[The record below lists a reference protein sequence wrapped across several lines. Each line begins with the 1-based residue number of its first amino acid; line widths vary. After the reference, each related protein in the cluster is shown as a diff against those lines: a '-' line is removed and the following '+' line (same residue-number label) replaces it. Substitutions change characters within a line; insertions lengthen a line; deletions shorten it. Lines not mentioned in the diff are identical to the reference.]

1 MVISKPSSSTPYSSF
16 SWRPDSPENSP
27 TGSVQVLGSSVTNS
41 AASQS
46 SSISSSTSISIYVPT
61 IQASSTTS
69 GVSQSPFSSPNLN
82 RNKSQIVR
90 IVVGIIGA
98 ATLVAVIFWYFRR
111 RRRRAGEQP
120 SPLVDDGARMA
131 EAAGQL
137 DPDSHANSVL
147 CACSNL
153 LGQLTLAYIGLIILL
168 FGVELEYFVT
178 HQDPSDPS
186 TFPPPIVFPPIP
198 ATQTTPS
205 GENGQGA
212 KSTSKNDRAE
222 YSGLPLV

>member
-1 MVISKPSSSTPYSSF
+1 MLAQRYTPVVSWHGDIQTFPINSSF
-16 SWRPDSPENSP
+16 FILLASRFSRKLSNRFRA
-27 TGSVQVLGSSVTNS
+27 GSGVVSNNFSGFS
-41 AASQS
+41 S

-61 IQASSTTS
+61 IQASSTAS

-137 DPDSHANSVL
+137 DPGPLMPIRYYVRA
-147 CACSNL
+147 
-153 LGQLTLAYIGLIILL
+153 LTCWG
-168 FGVELEYFVT
+168 
-178 HQDPSDPS
+178 
-186 TFPPPIVFPPIP
+186 
-198 ATQTTPS
+198 
-205 GENGQGA
+205 N
-212 KSTSKNDRAE
+212 
-222 YSGLPLV
+222 